1 MGEKGL
7 LLRQYNNTVWCP
19 STICGA
25 INYLCCPV
33 WHLSLHVRPDQ
44 QERDMCSFNL
54 VHQFDGHFFGLDSQ
68 LKNKIKIESSQ
79 NHLQSKVKNTYISF
93 GHIHK
98 SSLQQEI
105 TYTVLLSP
113 FFTSYNCPYSV
124 SWKEKLYLLS
134 SRSSLGKVSILISK
148 CLKWQ
153 FFFFGS
159 TKVTK
164 LYFFMEFV
172 IWWETGED
180 TFITYLVSRW
190 FSHHKLWLHL
200 ILSWKCTHSGN
211 SG

>member
-1 MGEKGL
+1 MWKIQKFQTSRHPDTCLRNILSLLVGEKGL

-68 LKNKIKIESSQ
+68 LKGKKKVESSQ

-98 SSLQQEI
+98 SSLQQET

-124 SWKEKLYLLS
+124 VERKSCTCWAAAVHWAKWASWS
-134 SRSSLGKVSILISK
+134 ANV
-148 CLKWQ
+148 
-153 FFFFGS
+153 
-159 TKVTK
+159 
-164 LYFFMEFV
+164 
-172 IWWETGED
+172 
-180 TFITYLVSRW
+180 
-190 FSHHKLWLHL
+190 
-200 ILSWKCTHSGN
+200 
-211 SG
+211 